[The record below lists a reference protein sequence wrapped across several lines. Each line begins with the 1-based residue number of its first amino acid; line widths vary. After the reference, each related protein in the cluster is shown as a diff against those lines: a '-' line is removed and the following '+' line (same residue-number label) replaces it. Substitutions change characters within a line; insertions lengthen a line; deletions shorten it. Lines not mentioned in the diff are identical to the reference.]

1 MNQMKIGTF
10 LKALRK
16 EKDLTQE
23 QLAEQLNISGRT
35 VSRWET
41 GKNMPDISILVDLA
55 EFYHVSIPEII
66 DGERKSRRMHEEVKE
81 TVLKLSDYTETVNQ
95 KIKKRLFLL
104 TIIALLGMIAF
115 IGIELSGL
123 GIPDSLYE
131 RIAGAGL
138 GLAFGML
145 VVNAM
150 YLSGILGKIKAR
162 RMMYRNTQKINI

>member
-1 MNQMKIGTF
+1 
-10 LKALRK
+10 
-16 EKDLTQE
+16 
-23 QLAEQLNISGRT
+23 
-35 VSRWET
+35 
-41 GKNMPDISILVDLA
+41 
-55 EFYHVSIPEII
+55 
-66 DGERKSRRMHEEVKE
+66 MHEEVKE

-162 RMMYRNTQKINI
+162 RMMYRNTQKTNI

>member
-1 MNQMKIGTF
+1 MGHF
-10 LKALRK
+10 LALCRV
-16 EKDLTQE
+16 EKF
-23 QLAEQLNISGRT
+23 
-35 VSRWET
+35 
-41 GKNMPDISILVDLA
+41 MPMV
-55 EFYHVSIPEII
+55 
-66 DGERKSRRMHEEVKE
+66 
-81 TVLKLSDYTETVNQ
+81 
-95 KIKKRLFLL
+95 KKRLFLL

-162 RMMYRNTQKINI
+162 RMMYRNTQKTNI